1 MLYECVCVCVC
12 VCVSVCVCARSQ
24 ILALEEVQNVWL
36 LPSPRRRRRSLEFS
50 IPVSVLKGWD
60 GSSRF

>member
-1 MLYECVCVCVC
+1 MWVCVRAR
-12 VCVSVCVCARSQ
+12 ARSQ

-36 LPSPRRRRRSLEFS
+36 LPSPRRRRRRSLEFS